1 MRSGRRKRLQSSS
14 FPNDGSHERIGPIEP
29 NPSLEGSPGFSL
41 RYHVDRQTLMQV
53 LGLVMLGVG
62 LAFVAVWVALVVVGS
77 ILLILGILGEVLS
90 GLAWVEIED
99 EDEGD
104 EGDDYAL

>member
-1 MRSGRRKRLQSSS
+1 M
-14 FPNDGSHERIGPIEP
+14 
-29 NPSLEGSPGFSL
+29 
-41 RYHVDRQTLMQV
+41 
-53 LGLVMLGVG
+53 VMLGVG